1 MSYFNKTQTN
11 LKNKNNILNQKKG
24 RAVNAF
30 VDTWK
35 RSRGSIADGVRDPAC
50 ILCASQENLHA
61 RILAAAARVNPGFD
75 IRCSRTRA
83 CRASPGEK
91 SAQACPDR
99 RFPQLTTTASYLAIS
114 DAAAIC
120 SGNGSEGTRGQQL
133 CQYHKSCI
141 VQRAEW
147 AEDR

>member
-11 LKNKNNILNQKKG
+11 RKNKNNILDEKNMTLQGRCMKGG
-24 RAVNAF
+24 RAVYAF

-50 ILCASQENLHA
+50 TLCSSQENLRA
-61 RILAAAARVNPGFD
+61 RILAAD
-75 IRCSRTRA
+75 
-83 CRASPGEK
+83 SP
-91 SAQACPDR
+91 SSDR
-99 RFPQLTTTASYLAIS
+99 RFPQLTITASYLAIS
-114 DAAAIC
+114 DAAATC
-120 SGNGSEGTRGQQL
+120 SGNGSDKTRGQQL
-133 CQYHKSCI
+133 CQYNKPCI